1 MHLYPVTHRLNAL
14 DQKGDPY
21 AASNLV
27 WQIDPEA
34 LASDVADP
42 NAADAKPAVKIA
54 FGPRTLYLGNKLTI
68 HMDEVH
74 YAGSADAQPAGKP
87 VNRKLVALYDNFD
100 FSTATRLDRRV
111 TGAGDQG
118 AGNAVFTFDT
128 TGSLTIEKTAPLTA
142 AGSTFTFTVTKCDE
156 KGEVAQGAKS
166 ATVTMTAVD
175 NGKGAATAMETI
187 AVPWGYYKVVE
198 TGWGWRYAPTYQF
211 LEGGM
216 TVEGRP
222 DNVVLVRSQG
232 TARVTNTLTNDE
244 YLDGEDRAKN
254 VFGVGRNPV
263 ENGGGR

>member
-1 MHLYPVTHRLNAL
+1 MATP
-14 DQKGDPY
+14 
-21 AASNLV
+21 S
-27 WQIDPEA
+27 
-34 LASDVADP
+34 
-42 NAADAKPAVKIA
+42 
-54 FGPRTLYLGNKLTI
+54 
-68 HMDEVH
+68 
-74 YAGSADAQPAGKP
+74 
-87 VNRKLVALYDNFD
+87 
-100 FSTATRLDRRV
+100 STSTPQAP
-111 TGAGDQG
+111 
-118 AGNAVFTFDT
+118 
-128 TGSLTIEKTAPLTA
+128 SPIEKTAPLTA
-142 AGSTFTFTVTKCDE
+142 AGSTFTFTVTECNE
-156 KGEVAQGAKS
+156 KGEVLQGAKS